1 MKERSFVMLK
11 FINYYQVYGQPSP
24 SGRSENRNST
34 FCYNAVDDDDDDN
47 DDEDD
52 DDDDCSGDGDNWQL
66 HEKCG
71 YSPV

>member
-1 MKERSFVMLK
+1 MLK

-34 FCYNAVDDDDDDN
+34 FCYTAGDDDGVDDGIG
-47 DDEDD
+47 
-52 DDDDCSGDGDNWQL
+52 GDGDSWQL

-71 YSPV
+71 YSTV